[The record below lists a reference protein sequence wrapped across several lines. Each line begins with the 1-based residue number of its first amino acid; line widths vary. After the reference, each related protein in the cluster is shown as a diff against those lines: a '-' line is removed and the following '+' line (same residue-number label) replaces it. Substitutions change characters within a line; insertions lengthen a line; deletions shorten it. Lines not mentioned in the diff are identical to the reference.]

1 VLGRPPAGSFARC
14 SWSLVLFSH
23 HQAASAHGGIGHGHD
38 DEHSSS
44 SPAAPSRKA
53 LIAVKVW
60 CLVILLVLTFLG
72 GMSPYFRWNEA
83 FLVLG
88 TQFAAGVFLGTSLMH
103 FLADSANTLGALVP
117 RNNHYPLSYML
128 TCVGFLATML
138 ADFVVVAVWPREAA
152 VKAIGR
158 RRGRR
163 RSAAAEKGGRPP
175 PAAQPDHARE

>member
-1 VLGRPPAGSFARC
+1 
-14 SWSLVLFSH
+14 VLFSH